1 MRKVHEGHFNEE
13 VRGGGRGKP
22 GVTGFLQ
29 EPTDP
34 ERSPLPRSHLL
45 PHTPDQAWPDSD
57 THLRLSPREETSEIK
72 MIYFPLQSPLNDW
85 VTPGEL
91 IFTCRNP

>member
-57 THLRLSPREETSEIK
+57 THLRLSQEKKPVKLR
-72 MIYFPLQSPLNDW
+72 
-85 VTPGEL
+85 
-91 IFTCRNP
+91 